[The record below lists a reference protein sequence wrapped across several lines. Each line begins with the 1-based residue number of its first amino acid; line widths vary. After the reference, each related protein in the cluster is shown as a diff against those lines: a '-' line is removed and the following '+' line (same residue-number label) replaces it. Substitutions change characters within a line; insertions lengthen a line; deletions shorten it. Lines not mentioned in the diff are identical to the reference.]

1 MSMTESINTVSE
13 SITKYMNSTEKTIYL
28 QKEAIAKL
36 REIVEAKNTLNN
48 TLMEYIKKIYD
59 VLETGSDKAKEDAMW
74 HLRNLCYPDN

>member
-1 MSMTESINTVSE
+1 MSITESVNTVSE
-13 SITKYMNSTEKTIYL
+13 SINKYMDSAEKTIYL

-59 VLETGSDKAKEDAMW
+59 VLETGNDKDKEDAMW